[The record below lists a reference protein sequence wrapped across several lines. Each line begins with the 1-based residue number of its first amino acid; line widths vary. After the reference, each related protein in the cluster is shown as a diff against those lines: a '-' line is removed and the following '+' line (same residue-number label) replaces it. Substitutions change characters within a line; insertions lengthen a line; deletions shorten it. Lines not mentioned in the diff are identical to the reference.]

1 MDSMLRAGRV
11 VVWVGLALML
21 ATAACA
27 DVPDGAGAD
36 AGQGGQDAGQ
46 DAGTAQSGL
55 IVQWMDPFS
64 LPGAAG
70 NVIYLDEVKMPLRDV
85 RAIGDAAPGDSRTYV
100 STCDL
105 HWEHG
110 QAPPWLSFP
119 SAPPGL
125 YSRFEFRIQSAQGD
139 GYELSGEL
147 VLPGHDHR
155 VKFTIEDKQMLPVSI
170 PLNVSLEPGQVRTIM
185 VKIDIIK
192 VLAAI
197 DWSDVE
203 IEDDTITIDEESPEI
218 AVIRAALEGAISVEP

>member
-11 VVWVGLALML
+11 LVWVGLAMAL
-21 ATAACA
+21 ATAGCT
-27 DVPDGAGAD
+27 DLPDGVTAD
-36 AGQGGQDAGQ
+36 AGMGGQDAST

-55 IVQWMDPFS
+55 IIQWKDPFT

-70 NVIYLDEVKMPLRDV
+70 ELFYLDEVKMPLRDV
-85 RAIGDAAPGDSRTYV
+85 RAVGDAAPGDSRTYV
-100 STCDL
+100 STCNL

-125 YSRFEFRIQSAQGD
+125 YSRFEFRIQSAEGT
-139 GYELSGEL
+139 GYELTGEL

-155 VKFTIEDKQMLPVSI
+155 VKFSIEDSQTLPVSI
-170 PLNVSLEPGQVRTIM
+170 PLNVSLEPGQVRTLV

-192 VLAAI
+192 VLASI
-197 DWSDVE
+197 DWSHVE
-203 IEDDTITIDEESPEI
+203 IEDDTIKIDEESPEI
-218 AVIRAALEGAISVEP
+218 SVIRAALEGAISVEP